1 MAYGP
6 ERPASAGDWLVPV
19 RTYLSVALSAVLL
32 VLLAVL
38 VPVSAASAWVDLE
51 LDDTDR
57 YLAAVSPLASDED
70 VQNTVATLVTD
81 EAMKNI
87 DVGPLQETVER
98 FLHETALSFTTT
110 DAFQSAWDS
119 ANRTAH
125 RAVTA
130 SLHGDDGQ
138 AVTIDLEPVI
148 EEVKKELVSSGVPFA
163 DQIPVQETSITVLPA
178 DRADDLRDSFRW
190 LRYCSVWPA
199 VGTVVLLVLVLGL
212 SLVRGGLRAGLTTA
226 AVVGGGLVLGAALLR
241 IAVAVGRDR
250 VLDEVPGTDRDGAAA
265 VYDAL
270 TASLRTTAWVV
281 LLVGAVLVV
290 GSLVGRVVAARRSRG
305 PGGDGVTRPATG
317 RTPA

>member
-1 MAYGP
+1 M
-6 ERPASAGDWLVPV
+6 RNC
-19 RTYLSVALSAVLL
+19 LSVALSAALL

-38 VPVSAASAWVDLE
+38 VPLSALSAWVDLE

-57 YLAAVSPLASDED
+57 YLAAVSPLASDAD
-70 VQNTVATLVTD
+70 VQDTVATLVTD

-87 DVGPLQETVER
+87 DAGPLQETVR
-98 FLHETALSFTTT
+98 KFLHETALSFTTT
-110 DAFQSAWDS
+110 EAFQRVWDS
-119 ANRTAH
+119 ANRAAH
-125 RAVTA
+125 QAVTD

-138 AVTIDLEPVI
+138 AVTIDLAPVI

-178 DRADDLRDSFRW
+178 DRADDLRSSFQW

-212 SLVRGGLRAGLTTA
+212 SLVRGGLRAFMTTA

-250 VLDEVPGTDRDGAAA
+250 VLDEVPGTDEDGASA
-265 VYDAL
+265 VFDAL
-270 TASLRTTAWVV
+270 TSSLRTTAWIV

-290 GSLVGRVVAARRSRG
+290 GGIVGRVVAARR
-305 PGGDGVTRPATG
+305 A